1 MRIRRRRRIDIG
13 VLAGVVVL
21 AGLAAVAGLVAAEP
35 ERVPQLWAGAAV
47 GGDGGALI
55 TEVIDYD
62 FAARQRHG
70 IYRDIPGL
78 DPADPVRVDSGTAPT
93 RSR

>member
-35 ERVPQLWAGAAV
+35 ERVPQLWPEPLSA
-47 GGDGGALI
+47 
-55 TEVIDYD
+55 
-62 FAARQRHG
+62 
-70 IYRDIPGL
+70 
-78 DPADPVRVDSGTAPT
+78 GTAGP
-93 RSR
+93 